1 MELKIKI
8 QSSKQ
13 KKDEFNFLHLRLK
26 AKKLFILRPMNTTN
40 TLLEL
45 LKYTVPAVVVLIA
58 CSLIVRRFLL
68 TDLKEK
74 QIAMLREN
82 QGTTVR
88 LRLQAYERLA
98 LFVERIHPRQLAPR
112 VYASGMTVAD
122 LQATLIFNI
131 RTEFEHNL
139 SQQIYVSKAIWDTV
153 RGVKEQELNM
163 INGIASQLQF
173 DADAKELHKRIVDYV
188 LSIDGELPIDVA
200 LHMINDEAKSV
211 LNYGAMDK

>member
-1 MELKIKI
+1 
-8 QSSKQ
+8 
-13 KKDEFNFLHLRLK
+13 
-26 AKKLFILRPMNTTN
+26 MNMQ
-40 TLLEL
+40 TLLEI
-45 LKYTVPAVVVLIA
+45 LKYTLPAIIVLVA

-82 QGTTVR
+82 QGPAVR

-98 LFVERIHPRQLAPR
+98 LFLERVHPRQLAPR
-112 VYASGMTVAD
+112 VYQSGMTVGE

-153 RGVKEQELNM
+153 RGVKEQEMNM
-163 INGIASQLQF
+163 INSIASQL
-173 DADAKELHKRIVDYV
+173 DYNADAKELHKRMVDYV
-188 LSIDGELPIDVA
+188 LTIEGDLPIDVA
-200 LHMINDEAKSV
+200 LHMINDEAKTV
-211 LNYGAMDK
+211 LSYGAM